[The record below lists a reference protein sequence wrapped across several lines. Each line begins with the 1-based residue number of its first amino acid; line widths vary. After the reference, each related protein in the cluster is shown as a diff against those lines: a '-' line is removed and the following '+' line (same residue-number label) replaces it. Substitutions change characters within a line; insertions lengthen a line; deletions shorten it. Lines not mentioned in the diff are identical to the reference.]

1 MAILTRLLKKE
12 KVAEAVAA
20 VKEKVA
26 NVVSAMTSGISKKKL
41 TKASCTAAAMSAM
54 MTVAPVMCAINPDGI
69 SIEEIMGSVLGII
82 FTVAMYI
89 GIILAIWG
97 LFQLVMSL
105 KNDDA
110 EAKSRATQLMVVG
123 IVLIGLK
130 GLASVLLGKIG
141 IAVVMPS

>member
-1 MAILTRLLKKE
+1 MAILTCLKE
-12 KVAEAVAA
+12 KGA
-20 VKEKVA
+20 KT
-26 NVVSAMTSGISKKKL
+26 VSAMTSSIDKMKL
-41 TKASCTAAAMSAM
+41 TKATCTAAAMSAM
-54 MTVAPVMCAINPDGI
+54 MTIAPVMCAINPDGI
-69 SIEEIMGSVLGII
+69 SIEEIMGTVLGII

-89 GIILAIWG
+89 GIILAVWG

-130 GLASVLLGKIG
+130 GLAGVLLSKIG
-141 IAVVMPS
+141 ITVIMPS

>member
-1 MAILTRLLKKE
+1 MPPYIDTFGIDKIIKDIDSAKIDYIILSPRSLDE
-12 KVAEAVAA
+12 Y
-20 VKEKVA
+20 
-26 NVVSAMTSGISKKKL
+26 SDGY
-41 TKASCTAAAMSAM
+41 
-54 MTVAPVMCAINPDGI
+54 VMCAINPDGI

-89 GIILAIWG
+89 GIILAVWG

-130 GLASVLLGKIG
+130 GLASVLLSKIG
-141 IAVVMPS
+141 ITVVMPS

>member
-1 MAILTRLLKKE
+1 MAILTRLKDKGA
-12 KVAEAVAA
+12 KT
-20 VKEKVA
+20 
-26 NVVSAMTSGISKKKL
+26 VSAMTGGIDKMKL
-41 TKASCTAAAMSAM
+41 TKATCTAAAMSAM
-54 MTVAPVMCAINPDGI
+54 MTIAPVMCAINPDGI
-69 SIEEIMGSVLGII
+69 SIEEIMGTVLGII

-89 GIILAIWG
+89 GIILAMWG

-130 GLASVLLGKIG
+130 GLAGVLLSKIG
-141 IAVVMPS
+141 ITVIMPS

>member
-1 MAILTRLLKKE
+1 
-12 KVAEAVAA
+12 
-20 VKEKVA
+20 
-26 NVVSAMTSGISKKKL
+26 
-41 TKASCTAAAMSAM
+41 

-89 GIILAIWG
+89 GIILAVWG

-130 GLASVLLGKIG
+130 GLASVLLSKIG
-141 IAVVMPS
+141 ITVVMPS

>member
-1 MAILTRLLKKE
+1 MAILTRLKE
-12 KVAEAVAA
+12 KGA
-20 VKEKVA
+20 KT
-26 NVVSAMTSGISKKKL
+26 VSAMTSSIDKMKL
-41 TKASCTAAAMSAM
+41 TKATCTAAAMSAM
-54 MTVAPVMCAINPDGI
+54 MTIAPVMCAINPDGI
-69 SIEEIMGSVLGII
+69 SIEEIMGTVLGII

-89 GIILAIWG
+89 GIILAVWG

-130 GLASVLLGKIG
+130 GLAGVLLSKIG
-141 IAVVMPS
+141 ITVIMPS

>member
-1 MAILTRLLKKE
+1 MAILTRLKE
-12 KVAEAVAA
+12 KGA
-20 VKEKVA
+20 KT
-26 NVVSAMTSGISKKKL
+26 VSAMTSSIDKMKL
-41 TKASCTAAAMSAM
+41 AKATCTAAAMSAM
-54 MTVAPVMCAINPDGI
+54 MTIAPVMCAINPDGI
-69 SIEEIMGSVLGII
+69 SIEEIMGTVLGII

-89 GIILAIWG
+89 GIILAVWG

-130 GLASVLLGKIG
+130 GLAGVLLSKIG
-141 IAVVMPS
+141 ITVIMPS

>member
-1 MAILTRLLKKE
+1 MAILTRLKE
-12 KVAEAVAA
+12 KGA
-20 VKEKVA
+20 KT
-26 NVVSAMTSGISKKKL
+26 VSAMTSSIDKMKL
-41 TKASCTAAAMSAM
+41 TKATCTAAAMSAM
-54 MTVAPVMCAINPDGI
+54 MTIAPVMCAINPDGI
-69 SIEEIMGSVLGII
+69 SIEEIMGTVLGII

-89 GIILAIWG
+89 GIILAVWG

-130 GLASVLLGKIG
+130 GLAGVLLSKIG
-141 IAVVMPS
+141 ITVVMPS

>member
-1 MAILTRLLKKE
+1 MAIFTRLKE
-12 KVAEAVAA
+12 KGAEAVAA
-20 VKEKVA
+20 VTNGIDKVQ
-26 NVVSAMTSGISKKKL
+26 L
-41 TKASCTAAAMSAM
+41 TKASCAAAAMSAM

-89 GIILAIWG
+89 GIILAVWG

-130 GLASVLLGKIG
+130 GLASVLLSKIG
-141 IAVVMPS
+141 ITVVMPS